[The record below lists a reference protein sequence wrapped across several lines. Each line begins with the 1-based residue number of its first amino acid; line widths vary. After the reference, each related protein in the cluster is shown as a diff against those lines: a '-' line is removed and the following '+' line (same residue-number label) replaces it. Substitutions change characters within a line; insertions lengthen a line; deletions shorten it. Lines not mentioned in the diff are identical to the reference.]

1 MGWFSLDIF
10 GTHRSEKKE
19 VETML
24 TYCGLKRSNLI
35 ALFAVAFVLSAVAG
49 CGTLSNGRGWGQDA
63 IYPVDLGRIPRAA
76 CHAFFD
82 LETLIPLAGAA
93 VFTVDNFDRKVSN
106 WARRRTPIF
115 GSQTAAANAYSPLRT
130 SMQYEWFATVLATP
144 SGEDLK
150 DIVSSKLKGWAVGWV
165 AQTETSK
172 TTTFIKEE
180 TGRTR
185 PDHSDNL
192 SFPSSGA
199 SVPFTYSTLANRN
212 LDSVAVPEEVR
223 VPLKIGNIVVASITA
238 WSRVEAGQHFPSD
251 VLVGAALGHFI
262 SAFNYDAFMGLPE
275 KRGFLF
281 NISPS
286 KHGATIGLEYVF

>member
-1 MGWFSLDIF
+1 MSI
-10 GTHRSEKKE
+10 
-19 VETML
+19 
-24 TYCGLKRSNLI
+24 YCGPKRSNRMV
-35 ALFAVAFVLSAVAG
+35 LFAVTFILFALTG
-49 CGTLSNGRGWGQDA
+49 CGTLQNGRGWGQDA

-76 CHAFFD
+76 FRAFFD

-93 VFTVDNFDRKVSN
+93 VFTIDSYDRKVSN

-115 GSQTAAANAYSPLRT
+115 GSNTAAENAYSPLRT
-130 SMQYEWFATVLATP
+130 SMQYEWFATLLATP

-150 DIVSSKLKGWAVGWV
+150 DIAFAKLKGWAVEWV
-165 AQTETSK
+165 ALEATSK
-172 TTTFIKEE
+172 TTNFIKYQ

-185 PDHSDNL
+185 PNHGDNL

-199 SVPFTYSTLANRN
+199 TEPFAYETLANRN
-212 LDSVAVPEEVR
+212 LDSVAIPQEVK
-223 VPLKIGNIVVASITA
+223 VPLKIANILLASTAA
-238 WSRVEAGQHFPSD
+238 WSRVEAGDHFPSD

-262 SAFNYDAFMGLPE
+262 NALTYDAFMGLPE

-286 KHGATIGLEYVF
+286 RSGATIGLSYVF

>member
-1 MGWFSLDIF
+1 MP
-10 GTHRSEKKE
+10 TN
-19 VETML
+19 
-24 TYCGLKRSNLI
+24 CGRRRSNLI
-35 ALFAVAFVLSAVAG
+35 ALFALAYLLAAVAG

-63 IYPVDLGRIPRAA
+63 IYPVDLGKIPRAA
-76 CHAFFD
+76 FHALFD

-93 VFTVDNFDRKVSN
+93 VFTVDGFDRKVSN

-115 GSQTAAANAYSPLRT
+115 GSQTAAENAYSPLRT
-130 SMQYEWFATVLATP
+130 SIQYEWFATVLATP

-150 DIVSSKLKGWAVGWV
+150 DIAFSKLKGWAVEWV
-165 AQTETSK
+165 ALEATSK
-172 TTTFIKEE
+172 TTNFIKEE

-185 PDHSDNL
+185 PNHGDNL

-199 SVPFTYSTLANRN
+199 TEPFSYETLANRN

-223 VPLKIGNIVVASITA
+223 VPLKIGNIVLASITA
-238 WSRVEAGQHFPSD
+238 WSRVEAGDHFPSD

-262 SAFNYDAFMGLPE
+262 SAFTYDAFMGLPE

-281 NISPS
+281 NISPL
-286 KHGATIGLEYVF
+286 KRGATIGLTYVF